1 MKSFMKL
8 LLAVSLFATFLFAE
22 KVVTDQLGRKVVLPD
37 EVKRIVV
44 LQHQSLNVL
53 VQLGATDKIVGVLKT
68 WEENLGKEYV
78 RLAPTLKDM
87 PLPGDLKVI
96 NYEAVMALKPDVVIV
111 ANYIP
116 KEYIAKMEE
125 LKIPVIGVSFSRTKE
140 GKQDKRDPSFEDEIY
155 AYDNGLYDGV
165 LLLGEV
171 SGKQKEAKE
180 LVEYVKS
187 SQEQVKAMV
196 GKIDL
201 QKRAKIYVANPN
213 LSTYGSG
220 KYTGIMLERAGGEN
234 VAKKDIKGF
243 AQVSVESVL
252 GWNPEV
258 IFTQTAS

>member
-37 EVKRIVV
+37 KVKRIVV

-140 GKQDKRDPSFEDEIY
+140 GKQDKRDPSFGDEVY
-155 AYDNGLYDGV
+155 AYDNGL
-165 LLLGEV
+165 
-171 SGKQKEAKE
+171 
-180 LVEYVKS
+180 
-187 SQEQVKAMV
+187 
-196 GKIDL
+196 
-201 QKRAKIYVANPN
+201 
-213 LSTYGSG
+213 
-220 KYTGIMLERAGGEN
+220 
-234 VAKKDIKGF
+234 
-243 AQVSVESVL
+243 
-252 GWNPEV
+252 
-258 IFTQTAS
+258 